1 MKGCLKRVGCL
12 VVIVAIVLVIS
23 VVYGIRIPFVG
34 DVMSRVTPTAPGA
47 VPAIDATKTSVNSGW
62 QPLTAADAQRGQ
74 VAVQSLGRQS
84 GPVFANLSPAEVASY
99 IFMVVAKQLPP
110 SAKDAEAAVIGDRLY
125 VRSEVE
131 LKDFGG
137 SKSLGPL
144 GMLLGERDSVRFG
157 GTINMLK
164 PGLGEFLVQEVKL
177 GRIDLPSAL
186 IPRIL
191 TQMKRGKP
199 VEGISRNGLPMVMPA
214 YISDVRISNG
224 KITLYKSVR

>member
-1 MKGCLKRVGCL
+1 MKGFFRRIGCL
-12 VVIVAIVLVIS
+12 IVIIVIIA
-23 VVYGIRIPFVG
+23 GIWYWYAVEN
-34 DVMSRVTPTAPGA
+34 SPTGGNAS
-47 VPAIDATKTSVNSGW
+47 ATTASTATSPNTGW
-62 QPLTAADAQRGQ
+62 QPLTAADAERGR

-84 GPVFANLSPAEVASY
+84 GPVFANLSAAQAASY
-99 IFMVVAKQLPP
+99 IFLVLAKQLPP
-110 SAKDAEAAVIGDRLY
+110 SAKNAEAEIVGDRLY

-137 SKSLGPL
+137 SKNLGPL
-144 GMLLGERDSVRFG
+144 GMLLGERDSVRLG
-157 GTINMLK
+157 GTINVLK

-177 GRIDLPSAL
+177 GRLDVPTSL
-186 IPRIL
+186 IPRL
-191 TQMKRGKP
+191 VSQMKRGKQ

>member
-1 MKGCLKRVGCL
+1 MKGFFRRLGCL
-12 VVIVAIVLVIS
+12 LIVIVILVA
-23 VVYGIRIPFVG
+23 VWFWYA
-34 DVMSRVTPTAPGA
+34 RVPEPSAAVAPANPNATA
-47 VPAIDATKTSVNSGW
+47 TSVTSGW
-62 QPLTAADAQRGQ
+62 HPLTTTDAERGQ

-84 GPVFANLSPAEVASY
+84 GPVFANLTPAQAASY

-110 SAKDAEAAVIGDRLY
+110 SARNAEASIVGDRLY
-125 VRSEVE
+125 VRSDVDV
-131 LKDFGG
+131 KDFGG
-137 SKSLGPL
+137 AKALGPL
-144 GMLLGERDSVRFG
+144 GMLLGDRDSVRFG

-177 GRIDLPSAL
+177 GRLEVPTAL
-186 IPRIL
+186 IPRLL

-199 VEGISRNGLPMVMPA
+199 VEGISQNGLPMVMPA